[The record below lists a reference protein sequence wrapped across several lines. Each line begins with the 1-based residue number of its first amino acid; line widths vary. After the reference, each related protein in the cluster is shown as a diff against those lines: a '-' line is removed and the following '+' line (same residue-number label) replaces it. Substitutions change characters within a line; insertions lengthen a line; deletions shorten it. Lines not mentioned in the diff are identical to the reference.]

1 MLHFRYKLPKGKD
14 KIEVQSMS
22 SEVLVSIKKRLKL
35 PAIVAPMFLV
45 SGPDA
50 VVHSCKQGLMGSFPG
65 PNARTID
72 DLRNWFETIDSK
84 LNDEDAP
91 WAFNMITHNSYGRFN
106 EEIALVEEFKPK
118 IVITALGGPHRVTQ
132 QVHRYGGLVFA
143 DVNSPSFARKAID
156 RGADGLVL
164 VCTGAGGH
172 TGEYALMPFLDEV
185 KSFFDGPLIVGGGI
199 SNGRSIRAVENL
211 GVDFAYIGT
220 RFLAAK
226 ETLIS
231 DAYRQMV
238 WESKMEDL
246 IQSRAITGALGN
258 WMKASVEASGL
269 SLDDTKKIAK
279 IDFSGDM
286 HAGSKA
292 WKTVWSA
299 GQGVGNI
306 KNPETIR
313 EIIDILK
320 REYETAVE
328 FQSKGSQYL

>member
-1 MLHFRYKLPKGKD
+1 
-14 KIEVQSMS
+14 MS
-22 SEVLVSIKKRLKL
+22 NEILVSIKKRLKL
-35 PAIVAPMFLV
+35 PAVVAPMFLV

-50 VVHSCKQGLMGSFPG
+50 VIQSCKEGLMGSFPG

-72 DLRNWFETIDSK
+72 DLRSWFELIDTK
-84 LNDEDAP
+84 LYQEDAP
-91 WAFNMITHNSYGRFN
+91 WAFNMITHNSYGRFDQ
-106 EEIALVEEFKPK
+106 EITLVEEFKPK

-132 QVHRYGGLVFA
+132 QVHAYGGLVFA

-185 KSFFDGPLIVGGGI
+185 RSFFDGPIMVGGGI
-199 SNGRSIRAVENL
+199 SNGRSIRAAETL
-211 GVDFAYIGT
+211 GIDFAYIGT
-220 RFLAAK
+220 RFLAAQ

-231 DAYRQMV
+231 DAYRKMV
-238 WESKMEDL
+238 WDSKMEDL

-299 GQGVGNI
+299 GQGVGNV
-306 KNPETIR
+306 KKPETIK

-320 REYETAVE
+320 KEYETAVKL
-328 FQSKGSQYL
+328 QSKGSEYL

>member
-1 MLHFRYKLPKGKD
+1 
-14 KIEVQSMS
+14 MS
-22 SEVLVSIKKRLKL
+22 NEILVSIKKRLKL
-35 PAIVAPMFLV
+35 PAVVAPMFLV

-50 VVHSCKQGLMGSFPG
+50 VIQSCKEGLMGSFPG

-72 DLRNWFETIDSK
+72 DLRSWFEIIDTK
-84 LNDEDAP
+84 LNQEDAP
-91 WAFNMITHNSYGRFN
+91 WAFNMITHNSYGRFDQ
-106 EEIALVEEFKPK
+106 EITLVEEFKPK

-132 QVHRYGGLVFA
+132 QVHAYGGLVFA
-143 DVNSPSFARKAID
+143 DVNSPSFAKKAID
-156 RGADGLVL
+156 RGADGLV
-164 VCTGAGGH
+164 
-172 TGEYALMPFLDEV
+172 
-185 KSFFDGPLIVGGGI
+185 FFDGPIMVGGGI
-199 SNGRSIRAVENL
+199 SNGRSIRAAETL
-211 GVDFAYIGT
+211 GIDFAYIGT
-220 RFLAAK
+220 RFLAAQ

-238 WESKMEDL
+238 WDSKMEDL

-299 GQGVGNI
+299 GQGVGNV
-306 KNPETIR
+306 KKPETIK

-320 REYETAVE
+320 KEYETAVE
-328 FQSKGSQYL
+328 LQSKGSQYL

>member
-1 MLHFRYKLPKGKD
+1 
-14 KIEVQSMS
+14 MS
-22 SEVLVSIKKRLKL
+22 NEILVSIKKRLKL
-35 PAIVAPMFLV
+35 PAVVAPMFLV

-50 VVHSCKQGLMGSFPG
+50 VIQSCKEGLMGSFPG

-72 DLRNWFETIDSK
+72 DLRSWFEVIDTK
-84 LNDEDAP
+84 LNQEDAP
-91 WAFNMITHNSYGRFN
+91 WAFNMITHNSYGRFDQ
-106 EEIALVEEFKPK
+106 EITLVEEFKPK

-132 QVHRYGGLVFA
+132 QVHAYGGLVFA
-143 DVNSPSFARKAID
+143 DVNSPSFAKKAID

-185 KSFFDGPLIVGGGI
+185 RSFFDGPIMVGGGI
-199 SNGRSIRAVENL
+199 SNGRSIRAAETL

-220 RFLAAK
+220 RFLAAQ

-238 WESKMEDL
+238 WDSKMEDL

-258 WMKASVEASGL
+258 WMRASVEASGL

-299 GQGVGNI
+299 GQGVGSVR
-306 KNPETIR
+306 KPETIK

-320 REYETAVE
+320 KEYEAAVKI
-328 FQSKGSQYL
+328 QSKGSQYL

>member
-1 MLHFRYKLPKGKD
+1 
-14 KIEVQSMS
+14 MS
-22 SEVLVSIKKRLKL
+22 NEILLSIKKRLKL
-35 PAIVAPMFLV
+35 PAVVAPMFLV

-50 VVHSCKQGLMGSFPG
+50 VIQSCKEGLMGSFPG

-72 DLRNWFETIDSK
+72 DLRSWFEIIDTK
-84 LNDEDAP
+84 LNQTDAP
-91 WAFNMITHNSYGRFN
+91 WAFNMITHNSYGRFDQ
-106 EEIALVEEFKPK
+106 EITLVEEFKPK

-132 QVHRYGGLVFA
+132 QVHAYGGLVFA

-185 KSFFDGPLIVGGGI
+185 RSFFDGPIMVGGGI
-199 SNGRSIRAVENL
+199 SNGRSIRAAETL
-211 GVDFAYIGT
+211 GIDFAYIGT
-220 RFLAAK
+220 RFLAAQ

-238 WESKMEDL
+238 WDSKMEDL

-299 GQGVGNI
+299 GQGVGNV
-306 KNPETIR
+306 KNPETIK

-320 REYETAVE
+320 KEYETAVE
-328 FQSKGSQYL
+328 LQSKGSQYL

>member
-1 MLHFRYKLPKGKD
+1 
-14 KIEVQSMS
+14 MS
-22 SEVLVSIKKRLKL
+22 NEILVSIKKRLKL
-35 PAIVAPMFLV
+35 PAVVAPMFLV

-50 VVHSCKQGLMGSFPG
+50 VIQSCKEGLMGSFPG

-72 DLRNWFETIDSK
+72 DLRSWFEVIDTK
-84 LNDEDAP
+84 LNQEDAP
-91 WAFNMITHNSYGRFN
+91 WAFNMITHNSYGRFDQ
-106 EEIALVEEFKPK
+106 EITLVEEFKPK

-132 QVHRYGGLVFA
+132 QVHAYGGLVFA
-143 DVNSPSFARKAID
+143 DVNSPSFAKKAID

-185 KSFFDGPLIVGGGI
+185 RSFFDGPIMVGGGI
-199 SNGRSIRAVENL
+199 SNGRSIRAAETL
-211 GVDFAYIGT
+211 GIDFAYIGT
-220 RFLAAK
+220 RFLAAQ

-231 DAYRQMV
+231 NAYRQMV
-238 WESKMEDL
+238 WDSKMEDL

-299 GQGVGNI
+299 GQGVGNVR
-306 KNPETIR
+306 KPETIK

-320 REYETAVE
+320 KEYEAAVKL
-328 FQSKGSQYL
+328 QSKGSQYL

>member
-1 MLHFRYKLPKGKD
+1 
-14 KIEVQSMS
+14 MS
-22 SEVLVSIKKRLKL
+22 NEILVSIKNRLKL
-35 PAIVAPMFLV
+35 PAVVAPMFLV

-50 VVHSCKQGLMGSFPG
+50 VIQSCKEGLMGSFPG

-72 DLRNWFETIDSK
+72 DLRSWFEIIDTK
-84 LNDEDAP
+84 LNQEDAP
-91 WAFNMITHNSYGRFN
+91 WAFNMITHNSYGRFDQ
-106 EEIALVEEFKPK
+106 EITLVEEFKPK

-132 QVHRYGGLVFA
+132 QVHAYGGLVFA
-143 DVNSPSFARKAID
+143 DVNSPSFAKKAID

-185 KSFFDGPLIVGGGI
+185 RSFFDGPIMVGGGI
-199 SNGRSIRAVENL
+199 SNGRSIRAAETL

-220 RFLAAK
+220 RFLAAQ

-231 DAYRQMV
+231 NAYRQMV
-238 WESKMEDL
+238 WDSKMEDL

-299 GQGVGNI
+299 GQGVGNVR
-306 KNPETIR
+306 KPETIK

-320 REYETAVE
+320 KEYQAAVKL
-328 FQSKGSQYL
+328 QSKGSQYL

>member
-1 MLHFRYKLPKGKD
+1 
-14 KIEVQSMS
+14 MS
-22 SEVLVSIKKRLKL
+22 NEILVSIKKRLKL
-35 PAIVAPMFLV
+35 PAVVAPMFLV
-45 SGPDA
+45 SGPHA
-50 VVHSCKQGLMGSFPG
+50 VIQSCKEGLMGSFPG

-72 DLRNWFETIDSK
+72 DLKSWFEIIDTK
-84 LNDEDAP
+84 LNQEDAP
-91 WAFNMITHNSYGRFN
+91 WAFNMITHNSYGRFDQ
-106 EEIALVEEFKPK
+106 EITLVEEFKPK

-132 QVHRYGGLVFA
+132 QVHAYGGLVFA

-185 KSFFDGPLIVGGGI
+185 RSFFDGPIMVGGGI
-199 SNGRSIRAVENL
+199 SNGRSIRAAETL

-220 RFLAAK
+220 RFLAAQ

-231 DAYRQMV
+231 NAYRQMV
-238 WESKMEDL
+238 WDSKMEDL

-299 GQGVGNI
+299 GQGVGNVR
-306 KNPETIR
+306 KPETIK

-320 REYETAVE
+320 KEYETAVE
-328 FQSKGSQYL
+328 LQSKGSQYL

>member
-1 MLHFRYKLPKGKD
+1 
-14 KIEVQSMS
+14 MS
-22 SEVLVSIKKRLKL
+22 NEILVSIKKRLKL
-35 PAIVAPMFLV
+35 PAVLAPMFLV

-50 VVHSCKQGLMGSFPG
+50 VIQSCKEGLMGSFPG

-72 DLRNWFETIDSK
+72 DLRSWFEIIDTK
-84 LNDEDAP
+84 LNQEDAP
-91 WAFNMITHNSYGRFN
+91 WAFNMITHNSYGRFDQ
-106 EEIALVEEFKPK
+106 EITLVEEFKPK

-132 QVHRYGGLVFA
+132 QVHAYGGLVFA
-143 DVNSPSFARKAID
+143 DVNSPSFAKKAID

-185 KSFFDGPLIVGGGI
+185 RSFFDGPIMVGGGI
-199 SNGRSIRAVENL
+199 SNGRSIRAAETL

-220 RFLAAK
+220 RFLAAQ

-231 DAYRQMV
+231 NAYRQMV
-238 WESKMEDL
+238 WDSKMEDL

-258 WMKASVEASGL
+258 WMRASVEASGL

-299 GQGVGNI
+299 GQGVGNVR
-306 KNPETIR
+306 KPETIK

-320 REYETAVE
+320 KEYEAAVKI
-328 FQSKGSQYL
+328 QSKGSQYL

>member
-1 MLHFRYKLPKGKD
+1 
-14 KIEVQSMS
+14 MS
-22 SEVLVSIKKRLKL
+22 NEILVSIKKRLKL
-35 PAIVAPMFLV
+35 PAVVAPMFLV

-50 VVHSCKQGLMGSFPG
+50 VIQSCKEGLMGSFPG

-72 DLRNWFETIDSK
+72 DLKSWFEIIDTK
-84 LNDEDAP
+84 LNQEDAP
-91 WAFNMITHNSYGRFN
+91 WAFNMITHNSYGRFDQ
-106 EEIALVEEFKPK
+106 EITLVEEFKPK

-132 QVHRYGGLVFA
+132 QVHAYGGLVFA

-185 KSFFDGPLIVGGGI
+185 RSFFDGPIMIGGGI
-199 SNGRSIRAVENL
+199 SNGRSIRAAETL
-211 GVDFAYIGT
+211 GIDFAYIGT
-220 RFLAAK
+220 RFLAAQ

-238 WESKMEDL
+238 WDSKMEDL

-258 WMKASVEASGL
+258 WMKASIEASGL

-299 GQGVGNI
+299 GQGVGSVR
-306 KNPETIR
+306 KPETIK

-320 REYETAVE
+320 KEYEAAVKL
-328 FQSKGSQYL
+328 QSKGSQYL

>member
-1 MLHFRYKLPKGKD
+1 MANEILF
-14 KIEVQSMS
+14 
-22 SEVLVSIKKRLKL
+22 SIKKRLKL
-35 PAIVAPMFLV
+35 PAVVAPMFLV

-50 VVHSCKQGLMGSFPG
+50 VIQSCKEGLMGSFPG

-72 DLRNWFETIDSK
+72 DLRSWFEIIDTK
-84 LNDEDAP
+84 LNQEDAP
-91 WAFNMITHNSYGRFN
+91 WAFNMITHNSYGRFDQ
-106 EEIALVEEFKPK
+106 EITLVEEFKPK

-132 QVHRYGGLVFA
+132 QVHAYGGLVFA
-143 DVNSPSFARKAID
+143 DVNSPSFAKKAID

-185 KSFFDGPLIVGGGI
+185 RSFFDGPIMVGGGI
-199 SNGRSIRAVENL
+199 SNGRSIRAAETL
-211 GVDFAYIGT
+211 GIDFAYIGT
-220 RFLAAK
+220 RFLAAQ

-238 WESKMEDL
+238 WDSKMEDL

-258 WMKASVEASGL
+258 WMRASVEASGL

-299 GQGVGNI
+299 GQGVGNVR
-306 KNPETIR
+306 KPETIK

-320 REYETAVE
+320 KEYQAAVKL
-328 FQSKGSQYL
+328 QSKGSQYL

>member
-1 MLHFRYKLPKGKD
+1 
-14 KIEVQSMS
+14 MS
-22 SEVLVSIKKRLKL
+22 NEILFSIKKRLKL
-35 PAIVAPMFLV
+35 PAVVAPMFLV

-50 VVHSCKQGLMGSFPG
+50 VIQSCKEGLMGSFPG

-72 DLRNWFETIDSK
+72 DLRSWFDIINTK
-84 LNDEDAP
+84 LNEEDAP
-91 WAFNMITHNSYGRFN
+91 WAFNMITHNSYGRFDQ
-106 EEIALVEEFKPK
+106 EITLVEEFKPK

-132 QVHRYGGLVFA
+132 QVHAYGGLVFA
-143 DVNSPSFARKAID
+143 DVNSPSFAKKAID

-185 KSFFDGPLIVGGGI
+185 RSFFDGPIMVGGGI
-199 SNGRSIRAVENL
+199 SNGRSIRAAETL

-220 RFLAAK
+220 RFLAAQ

-231 DAYRQMV
+231 NAYRQMV
-238 WESKMEDL
+238 WDSKMEDL

-258 WMKASVEASGL
+258 WMRASVEASGL

-299 GQGVGNI
+299 GQGVGSVR
-306 KNPETIR
+306 KPETIK

-320 REYETAVE
+320 KEYEAAVKI
-328 FQSKGSQYL
+328 QSKGSQYL

>member
-1 MLHFRYKLPKGKD
+1 
-14 KIEVQSMS
+14 MS
-22 SEVLVSIKKRLKL
+22 NEILFSIKKRLKL
-35 PAIVAPMFLV
+35 PAVVAPMFLV

-50 VVHSCKQGLMGSFPG
+50 VIQSCKEGLMGSFPG

-72 DLRNWFETIDSK
+72 DLRSWFEIIDTK
-84 LNDEDAP
+84 LNQEDAP
-91 WAFNMITHNSYGRFN
+91 WAFNMITHNSYGRFDQ
-106 EEIALVEEFKPK
+106 EITLVEEFKPK

-132 QVHRYGGLVFA
+132 QVHAYGGLVFA

-185 KSFFDGPLIVGGGI
+185 RSFFDGPIMVGGGI
-199 SNGRSIRAVENL
+199 SNGRSIRAAETL
-211 GVDFAYIGT
+211 GIDFAYIGT
-220 RFLAAK
+220 RFLAAQ

-231 DAYRQMV
+231 DPYRQMV
-238 WESKMEDL
+238 WDSKMEDL

-258 WMKASVEASGL
+258 WMRASVEASGL
-269 SLDDTKKIAK
+269 SLDDTKKVAK

-299 GQGVGNI
+299 GQGVGNVR
-306 KNPETIR
+306 KPETIK

-320 REYETAVE
+320 KEYEIAVE
-328 FQSKGSQYL
+328 LQSEGSQYL

>member
-1 MLHFRYKLPKGKD
+1 
-14 KIEVQSMS
+14 
-22 SEVLVSIKKRLKL
+22 
-35 PAIVAPMFLV
+35 
-45 SGPDA
+45 
-50 VVHSCKQGLMGSFPG
+50 
-65 PNARTID
+65 
-72 DLRNWFETIDSK
+72 
-84 LNDEDAP
+84 
-91 WAFNMITHNSYGRFN
+91 MITHNSYGRFD
-106 EEIALVEEFKPK
+106 EEITLVKEFKPK

-132 QVHRYGGLVFA
+132 QVHEYGGLVFA

-185 KSFFDGPLIVGGGI
+185 RSFFDGPLIVGGGI
-199 SNGRSIRAVENL
+199 GNGRSIRAVENL
-211 GVDFAYIGT
+211 GVDFANIGT
-220 RFLAAK
+220 RSLAAK

-231 DAYRQMV
+231 DAYRKMV
-238 WESKMEDL
+238 WESQMEDL

-299 GQGVGNI
+299 GQGVGSV
-306 KNPETIR
+306 KDPETIK
-313 EIIDILK
+313 EIIDTLK
-320 REYETAVE
+320 KEYASAVE
-328 FQSKGSQYL
+328 LQAMGSQYL

>member
-1 MLHFRYKLPKGKD
+1 
-14 KIEVQSMS
+14 MS
-22 SEVLVSIKKRLKL
+22 NEILFSIKKRLKL
-35 PAIVAPMFLV
+35 PAVVAPMFLV

-50 VVHSCKQGLMGSFPG
+50 VIQSCKEGLMGSFPG

-72 DLRNWFETIDSK
+72 DLRSWFEIIDTK
-84 LNDEDAP
+84 LNQTDAP
-91 WAFNMITHNSYGRFN
+91 WAFNMITHNSYGRFDQ
-106 EEIALVEEFKPK
+106 EITLVEEFKPK

-132 QVHRYGGLVFA
+132 QVHEYGGLVFA

-185 KSFFDGPLIVGGGI
+185 RSFFDGPIMVGGGI
-199 SNGRSIRAVENL
+199 SNGRSIRAAETL
-211 GVDFAYIGT
+211 GIDFAYIGT
-220 RFLAAK
+220 RFLAAQ

-238 WESKMEDL
+238 WDSKMEDL

-299 GQGVGNI
+299 GQGVGNV
-306 KNPETIR
+306 KKPETIK

-320 REYETAVE
+320 KEYETAVE
-328 FQSKGSQYL
+328 LQSKGSQYL

>member
-1 MLHFRYKLPKGKD
+1 
-14 KIEVQSMS
+14 MS
-22 SEVLVSIKKRLKL
+22 DEILVSIKKRLKL
-35 PAIVAPMFLV
+35 PAVVAPMFLV

-50 VVHSCKQGLMGSFPG
+50 VIQSCKEGLMGSFPG

-72 DLRNWFETIDSK
+72 DLRSWFEIIDTK
-84 LNDEDAP
+84 LNQKDAP
-91 WAFNMITHNSYGRFN
+91 WAFNMITHNSYGRFDQ
-106 EEIALVEEFKPK
+106 EITLVEEFKPK

-132 QVHRYGGLVFA
+132 QVHAYGGLVFA

-185 KSFFDGPLIVGGGI
+185 RSFFDGPIMVGGGI
-199 SNGRSIRAVENL
+199 SNGRSIRAAETL
-211 GVDFAYIGT
+211 GIDFAYIGT
-220 RFLAAK
+220 RFLAAQ

-238 WESKMEDL
+238 WDSKMEDL

-299 GQGVGNI
+299 GQGVGNV
-306 KNPETIR
+306 KKPETIK

-320 REYETAVE
+320 KEYETAVE
-328 FQSKGSQYL
+328 LQSKGSQYL

>member
-1 MLHFRYKLPKGKD
+1 
-14 KIEVQSMS
+14 MS
-22 SEVLVSIKKRLKL
+22 NEILVSIKNRLKL
-35 PAIVAPMFLV
+35 PAVVAPMFLV

-50 VVHSCKQGLMGSFPG
+50 VIQSCKEGLMGSFPG

-72 DLRNWFETIDSK
+72 DLRSWFEIIDTK
-84 LNDEDAP
+84 LNQEDAP
-91 WAFNMITHNSYGRFN
+91 WAFNMITHNSYGRFDQ
-106 EEIALVEEFKPK
+106 EITLVEEFKPK

-132 QVHRYGGLVFA
+132 QVHAYGGLVFA
-143 DVNSPSFARKAID
+143 DVNSPSFAKKAID

-185 KSFFDGPLIVGGGI
+185 RSFFDGPIMVGGGI
-199 SNGRSIRAVENL
+199 SNGRSIRAAETL
-211 GVDFAYIGT
+211 GIDFAYIGT
-220 RFLAAK
+220 RFLAAQ

-231 DAYRQMV
+231 NAYRQMV
-238 WESKMEDL
+238 WDSKMEDL

-258 WMKASVEASGL
+258 WMRASVEASGL

-299 GQGVGNI
+299 GQGVGNV
-306 KNPETIR
+306 KKPETIK

-320 REYETAVE
+320 KEYETAVE
-328 FQSKGSQYL
+328 LQSKGSQYL

>member
-1 MLHFRYKLPKGKD
+1 MSN
-14 KIEVQSMS
+14 KI
-22 SEVLVSIKKRLKL
+22 LFSIKKRLKL
-35 PAIVAPMFLV
+35 PAVVAPMFLV

-50 VVHSCKQGLMGSFPG
+50 VIQSCKEGLMGSFPG

-72 DLRNWFETIDSK
+72 DLRSWFEIIDTK
-84 LNDEDAP
+84 LNQEDAP
-91 WAFNMITHNSYGRFN
+91 WAFNMITHNSYGRFDQ
-106 EEIALVEEFKPK
+106 EITLVEEFKPK

-132 QVHRYGGLVFA
+132 QVHAYGGLVFA
-143 DVNSPSFARKAID
+143 DVNSPSFAKKAID

-185 KSFFDGPLIVGGGI
+185 RSFFDGPIMVGGGI
-199 SNGRSIRAVENL
+199 SNGRSIRAAETL
-211 GVDFAYIGT
+211 GIDFAYIGT
-220 RFLAAK
+220 RFLAAQ

-238 WESKMEDL
+238 WDSKMEDL

-258 WMKASVEASGL
+258 WMRASVEASGL

-299 GQGVGNI
+299 GQGVGNV
-306 KNPETIR
+306 KKPETIK

-320 REYETAVE
+320 KEYETAVE
-328 FQSKGSQYL
+328 LQSEGSQYL

>member
-1 MLHFRYKLPKGKD
+1 
-14 KIEVQSMS
+14 MS
-22 SEVLVSIKKRLKL
+22 NEILFSIKKRLKL
-35 PAIVAPMFLV
+35 PAVVAPMFLV

-50 VVHSCKQGLMGSFPG
+50 VIQSCKEGLMGSFPG

-72 DLRNWFETIDSK
+72 DLRSWFEIIDTK
-84 LNDEDAP
+84 LNQEDAP
-91 WAFNMITHNSYGRFN
+91 WAFNMITHNSYGRFDQ
-106 EEIALVEEFKPK
+106 EITLVEEFKPK

-132 QVHRYGGLVFA
+132 QVHAYGGLVFA

-185 KSFFDGPLIVGGGI
+185 RSFFDGPIMVGGGI
-199 SNGRSIRAVENL
+199 SNGRSIRAAETL

-220 RFLAAK
+220 RFLAAQ

-231 DAYRQMV
+231 NAYRQMV
-238 WESKMEDL
+238 WDSKMEDL

-258 WMKASVEASGL
+258 WMRASVEASGL

-299 GQGVGNI
+299 GQGVGNVR
-306 KNPETIR
+306 KPETIK

-320 REYETAVE
+320 KEYQEAVKL
-328 FQSKGSQYL
+328 QSKGSQYL

>member
-1 MLHFRYKLPKGKD
+1 
-14 KIEVQSMS
+14 MS
-22 SEVLVSIKKRLKL
+22 NEILVSIKNRLKL
-35 PAIVAPMFLV
+35 PAVVAPMFLV

-50 VVHSCKQGLMGSFPG
+50 VIQSCKEGLMGSFPG

-72 DLRNWFETIDSK
+72 DLRSWFEIIDTK
-84 LNDEDAP
+84 LNQEDAP
-91 WAFNMITHNSYGRFN
+91 WAFNMITHNSYGRFDQ
-106 EEIALVEEFKPK
+106 EITLVEEFKPK

-132 QVHRYGGLVFA
+132 QVHAYGGLVFA
-143 DVNSPSFARKAID
+143 DVNSPSFAKKAID

-172 TGEYALMPFLDEV
+172 TGEYAMMPFLDEV
-185 KSFFDGPLIVGGGI
+185 RSFFDGPIMVGGGI
-199 SNGRSIRAVENL
+199 SNGRSIRAAETL

-220 RFLAAK
+220 RFLAAQ

-231 DAYRQMV
+231 NAYRQMV
-238 WESKMEDL
+238 WDSKMEDL

-269 SLDDTKKIAK
+269 SLDDTKKVAK

-299 GQGVGNI
+299 GQGVGNV
-306 KNPETIR
+306 KKPETIK

-320 REYETAVE
+320 KEYETAVE
-328 FQSKGSQYL
+328 LQSEGSQYL

>member
-1 MLHFRYKLPKGKD
+1 
-14 KIEVQSMS
+14 MS
-22 SEVLVSIKKRLKL
+22 NEILFSIKKRLKL
-35 PAIVAPMFLV
+35 PAVVAPMFLV

-50 VVHSCKQGLMGSFPG
+50 VIQSCKEGLMGSFPG

-72 DLRNWFETIDSK
+72 DLRSWFEIIDTK
-84 LNDEDAP
+84 LNQEDAP
-91 WAFNMITHNSYGRFN
+91 WAFNMITHNSYGRFDQ
-106 EEIALVEEFKPK
+106 EITLVEEFEPK

-132 QVHRYGGLVFA
+132 QVHAYGGLVFA
-143 DVNSPSFARKAID
+143 DVNSPSFAKKAID

-185 KSFFDGPLIVGGGI
+185 RSFFDGPIMVGGGI
-199 SNGRSIRAVENL
+199 SNGRSIRAAETL
-211 GVDFAYIGT
+211 GIDFAYIGT
-220 RFLAAK
+220 RFLAAQ

-238 WESKMEDL
+238 WDSKMEDL

-299 GQGVGNI
+299 GQGVGNV
-306 KNPETIR
+306 KKPETIK
-313 EIIDILK
+313 EIIDLLK
-320 REYETAVE
+320 KEYETSVE
-328 FQSKGSQYL
+328 LQSKGSQYL

>member
-1 MLHFRYKLPKGKD
+1 
-14 KIEVQSMS
+14 MS
-22 SEVLVSIKKRLKL
+22 NEILLSIKKRLKL
-35 PAIVAPMFLV
+35 PAVVAPMFLV
-45 SGPDA
+45 SGPAA
-50 VVHSCKQGLMGSFPG
+50 VIQSCKEGLMGSFPG

-72 DLRNWFETIDSK
+72 DLRSWFEIIDTK
-84 LNDEDAP
+84 LNQEDAP
-91 WAFNMITHNSYGRFN
+91 WAFNMITHNSYGRFDQ
-106 EEIALVEEFKPK
+106 EITLVEEFKPK

-132 QVHRYGGLVFA
+132 QVHAYGGLVFA
-143 DVNSPSFARKAID
+143 DVNSPSFAKKAID

-185 KSFFDGPLIVGGGI
+185 RSFFDGPIMVGGGI
-199 SNGRSIRAVENL
+199 SNGRSIRAAETL
-211 GVDFAYIGT
+211 GIDFAYIGT
-220 RFLAAK
+220 RFLAAQ

-238 WESKMEDL
+238 WDSKMEDL

-299 GQGVGNI
+299 GQGVGSVR
-306 KNPETIR
+306 KPETIK

-320 REYETAVE
+320 KEYEAAVKI
-328 FQSKGSQYL
+328 QSKGSQYL

>member
-1 MLHFRYKLPKGKD
+1 
-14 KIEVQSMS
+14 MS
-22 SEVLVSIKKRLKL
+22 NEILVSIKKRLKL
-35 PAIVAPMFLV
+35 PAVVAPMFLV

-50 VVHSCKQGLMGSFPG
+50 VIQSCKEGLMGSFPG

-72 DLRNWFETIDSK
+72 DLRSWFEIIDTK
-84 LNDEDAP
+84 LNQEDAP
-91 WAFNMITHNSYGRFN
+91 WAFNMITHNSYGRFDQ
-106 EEIALVEEFKPK
+106 EITLVEEFKPK

-132 QVHRYGGLVFA
+132 QVHAYGGLVFA
-143 DVNSPSFARKAID
+143 DVNSPSFAKKAID

-172 TGEYALMPFLDEV
+172 TGDYALMPFLDEV
-185 KSFFDGPLIVGGGI
+185 RSFFDGPIMVGGGI
-199 SNGRSIRAVENL
+199 SNGRSIRAAETL
-211 GVDFAYIGT
+211 GIDFAYIGT
-220 RFLAAK
+220 RFLAAQ

-238 WESKMEDL
+238 WDSKMEDL

-258 WMKASVEASGL
+258 WMRASVEASGL

-299 GQGVGNI
+299 GQGVGSVR
-306 KNPETIR
+306 KPETIK

-320 REYETAVE
+320 KEYETAVE
-328 FQSKGSQYL
+328 LQSEGSQYL

>member
-1 MLHFRYKLPKGKD
+1 
-14 KIEVQSMS
+14 MS
-22 SEVLVSIKKRLKL
+22 NEILFSIKKRLKL
-35 PAIVAPMFLV
+35 PAVVAPMFLV

-50 VVHSCKQGLMGSFPG
+50 VIQSCKEGLMGSFPG

-72 DLRNWFETIDSK
+72 DLRSWFEIIDTK
-84 LNDEDAP
+84 LNQEDAP
-91 WAFNMITHNSYGRFN
+91 WAFNMITHNSYGRFDQ
-106 EEIALVEEFKPK
+106 EITLVEEFKPK

-132 QVHRYGGLVFA
+132 QVHAYGGLVFA
-143 DVNSPSFARKAID
+143 DVNSPSFAKKAID

-185 KSFFDGPLIVGGGI
+185 RSFFDGPIMVGGGI
-199 SNGRSIRAVENL
+199 SNGRSIRAAETL
-211 GVDFAYIGT
+211 GIDFAYIGT
-220 RFLAAK
+220 RFLAAQ

-238 WESKMEDL
+238 WDSKMEDL

-258 WMKASVEASGL
+258 WMRASVEASGL

-299 GQGVGNI
+299 GQGVGNV
-306 KNPETIR
+306 KKPETIK

-320 REYETAVE
+320 KEYEAAVKI
-328 FQSKGSQYL
+328 QSKGSQYL

>member
-1 MLHFRYKLPKGKD
+1 
-14 KIEVQSMS
+14 MS
-22 SEVLVSIKKRLKL
+22 NEILISIKKRLKL
-35 PAIVAPMFLV
+35 PAVVAPMFLV

-50 VVHSCKQGLMGSFPG
+50 VIQSCKEGLMGSFPG

-72 DLRNWFETIDSK
+72 DLRSWFEIIDTE
-84 LNDEDAP
+84 LNQEDAP
-91 WAFNMITHNSYGRFN
+91 WAFNMITHKSYGRFDQ
-106 EEIALVEEFKPK
+106 EIALVEEFKPK

-132 QVHRYGGLVFA
+132 QVHAYGGLVFA
-143 DVNSPSFARKAID
+143 DVNSPSFAKKAID

-185 KSFFDGPLIVGGGI
+185 RSFFDGPIMVGGGI
-199 SNGRSIRAVENL
+199 SNGRSIRAAETL
-211 GVDFAYIGT
+211 GIDFAYIGT
-220 RFLAAK
+220 RFLAAQ

-238 WESKMEDL
+238 WDSKMEDL

-299 GQGVGNI
+299 GQGVGNV
-306 KNPETIR
+306 KKPETIK

-320 REYETAVE
+320 KEYETAVE
-328 FQSKGSQYL
+328 LQSEGSQYL

>member
-1 MLHFRYKLPKGKD
+1 
-14 KIEVQSMS
+14 MS
-22 SEVLVSIKKRLKL
+22 NEILFSIKKRLKL
-35 PAIVAPMFLV
+35 PAVVAPMFLV

-50 VVHSCKQGLMGSFPG
+50 VIQSCKEGLMGSFPG

-72 DLRNWFETIDSK
+72 DLRSWFEIIDTK
-84 LNDEDAP
+84 LNQEDAP
-91 WAFNMITHNSYGRFN
+91 WAFNMITHNSYGRFDQ
-106 EEIALVEEFKPK
+106 EITLVEEFKPK

-132 QVHRYGGLVFA
+132 QVHAYGGLVFA
-143 DVNSPSFARKAID
+143 DVNSPSFAKKAID

-185 KSFFDGPLIVGGGI
+185 RSFFDGPIMVGGGI
-199 SNGRSIRAVENL
+199 SNGRSIRAAETL
-211 GVDFAYIGT
+211 GIDFAYMGT
-220 RFLAAK
+220 RFLAAQ

-238 WESKMEDL
+238 WDSKMEDL

-299 GQGVGNI
+299 GQGVGNVR
-306 KNPETIR
+306 KPETIK

-320 REYETAVE
+320 KEYEAAVE
-328 FQSKGSQYL
+328 IQYKVSQYL

>member
-1 MLHFRYKLPKGKD
+1 
-14 KIEVQSMS
+14 MS
-22 SEVLVSIKKRLKL
+22 NEILVSIKNRLKL
-35 PAIVAPMFLV
+35 PAVVAPMFLV

-50 VVHSCKQGLMGSFPG
+50 VIQSCKEGLMGSFPG

-72 DLRNWFETIDSK
+72 DLRSWFEIIDTK
-84 LNDEDAP
+84 LNQEDAP
-91 WAFNMITHNSYGRFN
+91 WAFNMITHNSYGRFDQ
-106 EEIALVEEFKPK
+106 EITLVEEFKPK

-132 QVHRYGGLVFA
+132 QVHAYGGLVFA
-143 DVNSPSFARKAID
+143 DVNSPSFAKKAID

-185 KSFFDGPLIVGGGI
+185 RSFFDGPIMVGGGI
-199 SNGRSIRAVENL
+199 SNGRSIRAAETL
-211 GVDFAYIGT
+211 GIDFAYIGT
-220 RFLAAK
+220 RFLAAQ

-238 WESKMEDL
+238 WDSKMEDL

-258 WMKASVEASGL
+258 WMRASVEASGL

-299 GQGVGNI
+299 GQGVGNVR
-306 KNPETIR
+306 KPETIR

-320 REYETAVE
+320 KEYETAVE
-328 FQSKGSQYL
+328 LQSEGSQYL

>member
-1 MLHFRYKLPKGKD
+1 
-14 KIEVQSMS
+14 MS
-22 SEVLVSIKKRLKL
+22 NGILLSIKKRLKL
-35 PAIVAPMFLV
+35 PAVVAPMFLV

-50 VVHSCKQGLMGSFPG
+50 VIQSCKEGLMGSFPG

-72 DLRNWFETIDSK
+72 DLRSWFEIIDTK
-84 LNDEDAP
+84 LNQEDAP
-91 WAFNMITHNSYGRFN
+91 WAFNMITHNSYGRFDQ
-106 EEIALVEEFKPK
+106 EITLVEEFKPK

-132 QVHRYGGLVFA
+132 QVHAYGGLVFA
-143 DVNSPSFARKAID
+143 DVNSPSFAKKAID

-185 KSFFDGPLIVGGGI
+185 RSFFDGPIMVGGGI
-199 SNGRSIRAVENL
+199 SNGRSIRAAETL
-211 GVDFAYIGT
+211 GIDFAYIGT
-220 RFLAAK
+220 RFLAAQ

-238 WESKMEDL
+238 WDSKMEDL

-258 WMKASVEASGL
+258 WMRASVEASGL

-299 GQGVGNI
+299 GQGVGNVR
-306 KNPETIR
+306 KPETIK

-320 REYETAVE
+320 KEYEAAVE
-328 FQSKGSQYL
+328 IQSKGSQYL

>member
-1 MLHFRYKLPKGKD
+1 
-14 KIEVQSMS
+14 MS
-22 SEVLVSIKKRLKL
+22 NEILFSIKKRLKL
-35 PAIVAPMFLV
+35 PAVVAPMFLV

-50 VVHSCKQGLMGSFPG
+50 VIQSCKEGLMGSFPG

-72 DLRNWFETIDSK
+72 DLRSWFEIIDTK
-84 LNDEDAP
+84 LNQEDAP
-91 WAFNMITHNSYGRFN
+91 WAFNMITHNSYGRFDQ
-106 EEIALVEEFKPK
+106 EITLVEEFKPK

-132 QVHRYGGLVFA
+132 QVHAYGGLVFA
-143 DVNSPSFARKAID
+143 DVNSPSFAKKAID

-185 KSFFDGPLIVGGGI
+185 RSFFDGPIMVGGGI
-199 SNGRSIRAVENL
+199 SNGRSIRAAETL
-211 GVDFAYIGT
+211 GIDFAYIGT
-220 RFLAAK
+220 RFLAAQ

-238 WESKMEDL
+238 WDSKMEDL

-258 WMKASVEASGL
+258 WMRASVEASGL

-299 GQGVGNI
+299 GQGVGNVR
-306 KNPETIR
+306 KPETIK

-320 REYETAVE
+320 KEYQAAVTI
-328 FQSKGSQYL
+328 QSKGSRYL

>member
-1 MLHFRYKLPKGKD
+1 
-14 KIEVQSMS
+14 MS
-22 SEVLVSIKKRLKL
+22 NEILVSIKNRLKL
-35 PAIVAPMFLV
+35 PAVVAPMFLV

-50 VVHSCKQGLMGSFPG
+50 VIQSCKEGLMGSFPG

-72 DLRNWFETIDSK
+72 DLRSWFEIIDTK
-84 LNDEDAP
+84 LNQEDAP
-91 WAFNMITHNSYGRFN
+91 WAFNMITHNSYGRFDQ
-106 EEIALVEEFKPK
+106 EITLVEEFKPK

-132 QVHRYGGLVFA
+132 QVHAYGGLVVA
-143 DVNSPSFARKAID
+143 DVNSPSFAKKAID
-156 RGADGLVL
+156 RGADGLVR

-185 KSFFDGPLIVGGGI
+185 RSFFDGPIMVGGGI
-199 SNGRSIRAVENL
+199 SNGRSIRATETL
-211 GVDFAYIGT
+211 GIDFAYIGT
-220 RFLAAK
+220 RFLAAQ

-231 DAYRQMV
+231 NAYSQMV
-238 WESKMEDL
+238 WDSKMEDL

-299 GQGVGNI
+299 GQGVGNV
-306 KNPETIR
+306 KKPETIK

-320 REYETAVE
+320 KEYETSVE
-328 FQSKGSQYL
+328 LQSKGSQYL

>member
-1 MLHFRYKLPKGKD
+1 
-14 KIEVQSMS
+14 MS
-22 SEVLVSIKKRLKL
+22 SEILASIKKRLKL

-50 VVHSCKQGLMGSFPG
+50 VIQSCKEGLMGSFPG

-72 DLRNWFETIDSK
+72 DLRNWFGIIDTK
-84 LNDEDAP
+84 LNKEDAP
-91 WAFNMITHNSYGRFN
+91 WAFNMITHNSYGRFDD
-106 EEIALVEEFKPK
+106 EIKLVEEFKPK

-132 QVHRYGGLVFA
+132 QVHGYGGLVFA

-172 TGEYALMPFLDEV
+172 TGGYALMPFLDEV
-185 KSFFDGPLIVGGGI
+185 RLFFDGPIIVGGGI
-199 SNGRSIRAVENL
+199 SNGRSIRAVETL

-269 SLDDTKKIAK
+269 SLNDTKKTAK

-299 GQGVGNI
+299 GQGVGAV
-306 KNPETIR
+306 KDPETIK
-313 EIIDILK
+313 EIIDTLK
-320 REYETAVE
+320 KEYVSAVE
-328 FQSKGSQYL
+328 LQSMGSHYL

>member
-1 MLHFRYKLPKGKD
+1 
-14 KIEVQSMS
+14 MS
-22 SEVLVSIKKRLKL
+22 DEILVSIKKRLKL
-35 PAIVAPMFLV
+35 PAVVAPMFLV

-50 VVHSCKQGLMGSFPG
+50 VIQSCKEGLMGSFPG

-72 DLRNWFETIDSK
+72 DLRSWFEIIDTK
-84 LNDEDAP
+84 LNQTDAP
-91 WAFNMITHNSYGRFN
+91 WAFNMITHNSYGRFDQ
-106 EEIALVEEFKPK
+106 EITLVEEFKPK

-132 QVHRYGGLVFA
+132 QVHAYGGLVFA
-143 DVNSPSFARKAID
+143 DVNSPSFAKKAID

-185 KSFFDGPLIVGGGI
+185 RSFFDGPIMVGGGI
-199 SNGRSIRAVENL
+199 SNGRSIRAAETL
-211 GVDFAYIGT
+211 GIDFAYIGT
-220 RFLAAK
+220 RFLAAQ

-238 WESKMEDL
+238 WDSKMEDL

-299 GQGVGNI
+299 GQGVGNV
-306 KNPETIR
+306 KKPETIK

-320 REYETAVE
+320 KEYETAVE
-328 FQSKGSQYL
+328 LQSKGSQYL

>member
-1 MLHFRYKLPKGKD
+1 
-14 KIEVQSMS
+14 MS
-22 SEVLVSIKKRLKL
+22 NEILFSIKKRLKL
-35 PAIVAPMFLV
+35 PAVVAPMFLV

-50 VVHSCKQGLMGSFPG
+50 VIQSCKEGLMGSFPG

-72 DLRNWFETIDSK
+72 DLRSWFEIIDTK
-84 LNDEDAP
+84 LNQEDAP
-91 WAFNMITHNSYGRFN
+91 WAFNMITHNSYGRFDQ
-106 EEIALVEEFKPK
+106 EITLVEEFKPK

-132 QVHRYGGLVFA
+132 QVHAYGGLVFA
-143 DVNSPSFARKAID
+143 DVNSPSFAKKAID

-172 TGEYALMPFLDEV
+172 TGEYALMPFIDEV
-185 KSFFDGPLIVGGGI
+185 RSFFDGPIMVGGGI
-199 SNGRSIRAVENL
+199 SNGRSIRAAETL
-211 GVDFAYIGT
+211 GIDFAYIGT
-220 RFLAAK
+220 RFLAAQ

-231 DAYRQMV
+231 DPYRQMV
-238 WESKMEDL
+238 WDSKMEDL

-299 GQGVGNI
+299 GQGVGNVR
-306 KNPETIR
+306 KPETIK

-320 REYETAVE
+320 KEYETSVE
-328 FQSKGSQYL
+328 LQSKGSHYL

>member
-1 MLHFRYKLPKGKD
+1 
-14 KIEVQSMS
+14 MS
-22 SEVLVSIKKRLKL
+22 DEILVSIKKRLKL
-35 PAIVAPMFLV
+35 PAVVAPMFLV

-50 VVHSCKQGLMGSFPG
+50 VIQSCKEGLMGSFPG

-72 DLRNWFETIDSK
+72 DLRSWFEIIDTK
-84 LNDEDAP
+84 FKPKDAP
-91 WAFNMITHNSYGRFN
+91 WAFNMITHNSYGRFDQ
-106 EEIALVEEFKPK
+106 EITLVEEFKPK

-132 QVHRYGGLVFA
+132 QVHEYGGLVFA

-185 KSFFDGPLIVGGGI
+185 RSFFDGPIMVGGGI
-199 SNGRSIRAVENL
+199 SNGRSIRAAETL
-211 GVDFAYIGT
+211 GIDFAYIGT
-220 RFLAAK
+220 RFLAAQ

-238 WESKMEDL
+238 WDSKMEDL

-299 GQGVGNI
+299 GQGVGNV
-306 KNPETIR
+306 KKPETIK

-320 REYETAVE
+320 KEYETAVE
-328 FQSKGSQYL
+328 LQSKGKSIFIGYLFDA

>member
-1 MLHFRYKLPKGKD
+1 
-14 KIEVQSMS
+14 MS
-22 SEVLVSIKKRLKL
+22 DEILVSIKKRLKL
-35 PAIVAPMFLV
+35 PAVVAPMFLV

-50 VVHSCKQGLMGSFPG
+50 VIQSCKEGLMGSFPG

-72 DLRNWFETIDSK
+72 DLRSWFEIIDTK
-84 LNDEDAP
+84 LNQTDAP
-91 WAFNMITHNSYGRFN
+91 WAFNMITHNSYGRFDQ
-106 EEIALVEEFKPK
+106 EITLVEEFKPK

-132 QVHRYGGLVFA
+132 QVHAYGGLVFA

-185 KSFFDGPLIVGGGI
+185 RSFFDGPIMVGGGI
-199 SNGRSIRAVENL
+199 SNGRSIRAAETL
-211 GVDFAYIGT
+211 GIDFAYIGT
-220 RFLAAK
+220 RFLAAQ

-238 WESKMEDL
+238 WDSKMEDL

-286 HAGSKA
+286 HSGSKA

-299 GQGVGNI
+299 GQGVGNV
-306 KNPETIR
+306 KKPETIR

-320 REYETAVE
+320 KEYETAVE
-328 FQSKGSQYL
+328 LQSEGIQYL